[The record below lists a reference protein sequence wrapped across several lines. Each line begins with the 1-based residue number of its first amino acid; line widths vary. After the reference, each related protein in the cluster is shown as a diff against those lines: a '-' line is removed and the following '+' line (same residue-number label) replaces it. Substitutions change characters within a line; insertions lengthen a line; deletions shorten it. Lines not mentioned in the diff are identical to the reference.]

1 MEQITEGHPA
11 RRIPGGKVYTLKPY
25 ILVLE
30 CDCGERMLYADAA
43 CFRCR
48 CGTDHEESVRKLMHL
63 EPESWYEDHAA
74 WLDGDATL
82 YPDAKSG
89 WSRPL

>member
-1 MEQITEGHPA
+1 MEQLTGHHAA
-11 RRIPGGKVYTLKPY
+11 RKVPGGKVYTLEPY
-25 ILVLE
+25 ALVLE

-48 CGTDHEESVRKLMHL
+48 CGADHEESVRKLMHL
-63 EPESWYEDHAA
+63 EPDSWYKGHAA

-82 YPDAKSG
+82 YTHYKE
-89 WSRPL
+89 WLE